1 MTFLALTPFQATLLA
16 ALIAGTVIA
25 LYFLR
30 LRHRKVMVPS
40 SLVWRLVLDEHM
52 SHSLR
57 EKLRKILSIAIAVTI
72 ALLIAMSLGRPDI
85 QSLTGKAERIV
96 IVLDTSPTMNTRTAD
111 GKTRWQ
117 HAVEKARALLAT
129 GGVATAFRITDTSG
143 LTESGFTSDR
153 RDMPRLLAQMSP
165 RTVQPHFPRLDDSD
179 TQVYFISD
187 GVALHDAPSFV
198 KQISVFEPANNVGIT
213 AFEIRST
220 PSASLGYEAYLEVHN
235 YGKPTN
241 VSVTLTGTNEQKIT
255 RPAHLAA
262 DESFKD
268 VLDLSQFAGGQVR
281 ASILA
286 EDDAL
291 PIDDVAFG
299 YLPVKP
305 TTRTLL
311 VTRGNS
317 NLEKLLRLDKHVEL
331 LTISPE
337 EFRETSSVDAYIFD
351 RYAPAAVPSKPALI
365 IGAQNVAWVKQSG
378 GVVQHPEITTWSE
391 DHPLMQYVS
400 VHDVSIERAT
410 RIDPGNLTVI
420 AASKEIP
427 LIVASEKPKWVM
439 LTFDLGSSDFQF
451 HSAFPVFIE
460 NVLGWLSREPLAL
473 IRAPGAVEIPLA
485 NAQIQTIDG
494 KTIPS
499 EQQVAKTVF
508 QANEPGVYAATQGD
522 ARIHVAV
529 NLANP
534 ALSDI
539 NRSVF
544 KNERTTAGPQYWLG
558 RELWFYML
566 LAAVALISVE
576 WFTYHRRIT
585 L

>member
-16 ALIAGTVIA
+16 LFIAGTVIA
-25 LYFLR
+25 LYFLK
-30 LRHRKVMVPS
+30 LRHRKVTVPS
-40 SLVWRLVLDEHM
+40 SLVWRLVLDEHLT
-52 SHSLR
+52 HSFR
-57 EKLRKILSIAIAVTI
+57 EKLRKIFSIAIAVTI
-72 ALLIAMSLGRPDI
+72 ALLIAMSLGRPDVP
-85 QSLTGKAERIV
+85 SLTGKAERIV

-117 HAVEKARALLAT
+117 HAVEKAQALLDT
-129 GGVATAFRITDTSG
+129 GGVATEFRITDTSG

-153 RDMPRLLAQMSP
+153 RDLPRLLQQMSP
-165 RTVQPHFPRLDDSD
+165 RTAQPHFPRLDESD
-179 TQVYFISD
+179 TKVYFISD
-187 GVALHDAPSFV
+187 GIALHDAPAFV
-198 KQISVFEPANNVGIT
+198 KQISVFESANNVGIT
-213 AFEIRST
+213 AFEVRST
-220 PSASLGYEAYLEVHN
+220 PSAPLGYEAYLEVRN

-241 VSVTLTGTNEQKIT
+241 VSVTLTGTSEQKIT
-255 RPAHLAA
+255 RTAHLAA

-268 VLDLSQFAGGQVR
+268 VFDLSQFPGGQVR

-291 PIDDVAFG
+291 PIDDIAFG

-305 TTRTLL
+305 KTRTLL
-311 VTRGNS
+311 VTHGNS
-317 NLEKLLRLDKHVEL
+317 NLEKLLSLDKQVEL
-331 LTISPE
+331 LTVRPE
-337 EFRETSSVDAYIFD
+337 EFRESSSVDVYIFD
-351 RYAPAAVPSKPALI
+351 RFAPSAPPSKPALI
-365 IGAQNVAWVKQSG
+365 IGAEGVSWLKQAN

-400 VHDVSIERAT
+400 IHDVSIERAT
-410 RIDPGNLTVI
+410 RIDAANLTVI
-420 AASKEIP
+420 AASNQTP

-473 IRAPGAVEIPLA
+473 RLPPGLVEVPLA
-485 NAQIQTIDG
+485 NAQIQNSDG

-499 EQQVAKTVF
+499 EQQLGKTVF
-508 QANEPGVYAATQGD
+508 QADEPGVYAATQGD
-522 ARIHVAV
+522 ARLHVAV
-529 NLANP
+529 NLTNP

-539 NRSVF
+539 NRSTF
-544 KNERTTAGPQYWLG
+544 KNEKITAGPRYWLG

-566 LAAVALISVE
+566 LAAVTLITIE

>member
-25 LYFLR
+25 LYFLK
-30 LRHRKVMVPS
+30 LRHRKVTVPS
-40 SLVWRLVLDEHM
+40 SLVWRLVLDEHLT
-52 SHSLR
+52 HSFR
-57 EKLRKILSIAIAVTI
+57 EKLRKILSIAVAVTI
-72 ALLIAMSLGRPDI
+72 ALLIAMSLARPDI
-85 QSLTGKAERIV
+85 QSLTGKAERVV

-117 HAVEKARALLAT
+117 HAVDKAHALLNT
-129 GGVATAFRITDTSG
+129 GGVATEFRVTDTSG

-153 RDMPRLLAQMSP
+153 RDMPRLLEQMSP
-165 RTVQPHFPRLDDSD
+165 RTAQPHFPRLDETD

-187 GVALHDAPSFV
+187 GVALHDAPTFV

-220 PSASLGYEAYLEVHN
+220 PSAPLGYEAYLEVRN

-241 VSVTLTGTNEQKIT
+241 VSVTLTGTGEQKIT
-255 RPAHLAA
+255 RTARLAA

-268 VLDLSQFAGGQVR
+268 VLDLSQFPGGQVR

-291 PIDDVAFG
+291 SIDDIAFG

-305 TTRTLL
+305 KTRTLL
-311 VTRGNS
+311 VTRGNI

-331 LTISPE
+331 LTVSPE
-337 EFRETSSVDAYIFD
+337 EFRESSSVDAYIFD
-351 RYAPAAVPSKPALI
+351 RFAPSAPPSKPALI
-365 IGAQNVAWVKQSG
+365 IGAQNVAWLKQTS

-410 RIDPGNLTVI
+410 RIDPANLTVI
-420 AASKEIP
+420 AASNQTP

-473 IRAPGAVEIPLA
+473 RLPPGPVEVPLA

-499 EQQVAKTVF
+499 EQQLGKTVF
-508 QANEPGVYAATQGD
+508 QADRTRRLCRYSGRRAASRCGQPGESGPLGHKP
-522 ARIHVAV
+522 IHVQ
-529 NLANP
+529 
-534 ALSDI
+534 
-539 NRSVF
+539 
-544 KNERTTAGPQYWLG
+544 E
-558 RELWFYML
+558 
-566 LAAVALISVE
+566 
-576 WFTYHRRIT
+576 
-585 L
+585 

>member
-16 ALIAGTVIA
+16 LLIAGTVVA
-25 LYFLR
+25 LYFLK
-30 LRHRKVMVPS
+30 LRHRKVTVPS
-40 SLVWRLVLDEHM
+40 SLVWRLVLDEHLT
-52 SHSLR
+52 HSFR
-57 EKLRKILSIAIAVTI
+57 EKLRKIFSIAIAVTI
-72 ALLIAMSLGRPDI
+72 ALLIAMSLGRPDVP
-85 QSLTGKAERIV
+85 SLTGKAERIV

-117 HAVEKARALLAT
+117 HAVEKAQALLDT
-129 GGVATAFRITDTSG
+129 GGVATEFRITDTSG

-153 RDMPRLLAQMSP
+153 RDLPRLLQQMSP
-165 RTVQPHFPRLDDSD
+165 RTAQPHFPRLDESD

-187 GVALHDAPSFV
+187 GIALHDAPSFV
-198 KQISVFEPANNVGIT
+198 KQISVFESANNVGIT

-220 PSASLGYEAYLEVHN
+220 PAGPLGYEAYLEVRN

-241 VSVTLTGTNEQKIT
+241 VSVTLTGTSEQKISRT
-255 RPAHLAA
+255 AHLAA

-268 VLDLSQFAGGQVR
+268 IFDLSQFQGGQVR

-291 PIDDVAFG
+291 PIDDIAFG

-305 TTRTLL
+305 KTRTLL

-317 NLEKLLRLDKHVEL
+317 NLEKLLSLDKQVEL
-331 LTISPE
+331 LTAPPE
-337 EFRETSSVDAYIFD
+337 EFRESSSVDAYIFD
-351 RYAPAAVPSKPALI
+351 RFAPSAPPSKPALI
-365 IGAQNVAWVKQSG
+365 IGAQNVPWLKQPV

-410 RIDPGNLTVI
+410 QIDPANLTVI
-420 AASKEIP
+420 AASKQTP

-439 LTFDLGSSDFQF
+439 LTFDLSSSDFQF

-473 IRAPGAVEIPLA
+473 RRPPGLVEVPLA
-485 NAQIQTIDG
+485 NAQIQTFDG

-499 EQQVAKTVF
+499 EQQLGKTVF
-508 QANEPGVYAATQGD
+508 QADEPGVYAATQGN
-522 ARIHVAV
+522 ARLHVAV
-529 NLANP
+529 NLVNP
-534 ALSDI
+534 ALSDV
-539 NRSVF
+539 NRSTF
-544 KNERTTAGPQYWLG
+544 KDQKITTGPRYWLG

-566 LAAVALISVE
+566 LVAVSLLTIE